1 MTASGFLGLSP
12 PSACKFYLKQFNS
25 WLMEEDN
32 VREWVQ
38 KKLEKGISEE
48 RIKKTLEKTGHD
60 PSLVDRLKSGQAENN
75 ELRSEDSGSE
85 EDDPFDSLKYVD
97 DEEETRDTDETDT
110 EQTGNESSFSLPS
123 LPTPSIPSFSLPA
136 TDINSRK
143 LLPVVAVVLLVGLGY
158 TGMNL
163 IDGSSPVSNAIKSCE
178 DTGLE
183 VESVGQSGS
192 ETIAEVSTSGQSDLV
207 LEIYSGEDLMG
218 ETTKTVDGRGIVR
231 LGATGDRAVI
241 YESGCRDRSVERNY

>member
-1 MTASGFLGLSP
+1 MTVSGVSGLSP
-12 PSACKFYLKQFNS
+12 PSACKFYLRQFNS

-38 KKLEKGISEE
+38 KKLDKGVSEE
-48 RIKKTLEKTGHD
+48 RIKKTLEKSGRD
-60 PSLVDRLKSGQAENN
+60 PSLVDRLKSGQAEND
-75 ELRSEDSGSE
+75 ELGSEDSGSE

-97 DEEETRDTDETDT
+97 EEENDTDETDT
-110 EQTGNESSFSLPS
+110 EQTRDESSFSLPS
-123 LPTPSIPSFSLPA
+123 LPKPSIPSFSLPA

-143 LLPVVAVVLLVGLGY
+143 LLPVVAVVLLAGLGY

-163 IDGSSPVSNAIKSCE
+163 MDGSSPVSNTLQSCE
-178 DTGLE
+178 ETGLE

-192 ETIAEVSTSGQSDLV
+192 ETIAEVSTSEQTDVV
-207 LEIYSGEDLMG
+207 LEIYTGEDLMG
-218 ETTKTVDGRGIVR
+218 ETTKTVDGRGIIR

-241 YESGCRDRSVERNY
+241 YESGCRDSSVERNY